1 MLNIYAYYC
10 TLLNPNSLKTFPQN
24 IVGHRKSTLMKQNF
38 KLNQVASKLTN
49 YT

>member
-24 IVGHRKSTLMKQNF
+24 MSLKKYLNET
-38 KLNQVASKLTN
+38 KL
-49 YT
+49 